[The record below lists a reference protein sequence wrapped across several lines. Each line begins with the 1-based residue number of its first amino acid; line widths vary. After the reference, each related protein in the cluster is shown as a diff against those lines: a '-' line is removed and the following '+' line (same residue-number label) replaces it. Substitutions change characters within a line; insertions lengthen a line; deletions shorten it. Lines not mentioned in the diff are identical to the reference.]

1 MYWAQTAP
9 HEAMMASQPS
19 SFLHNRFVS
28 MIGRPRTHQRI
39 TDTLRWMINLTSLIL
54 RSKACRKQEQTCRK
68 QEQNGEGHR
77 NTKPHASRWSDREVR
92 NRRRDSC
99 NPLSGTV
106 LNGRH

>member
-9 HEAMMASQPS
+9 HEAMMASPPS
-19 SFLHNRFVS
+19 SFLHDRFVS
-28 MIGRPRTHQRI
+28 MMGRPRTHQRI
-39 TDTLRWMINLTSLIL
+39 TGTLRWMINLTSLIL
-54 RSKACRKQEQTCRK
+54 RSKARRK

-77 NTKPHASRWSDREVR
+77 NTKPHASRRRDREVR

-106 LNGRH
+106 L

>member
-28 MIGRPRTHQRI
+28 MIDRPRTHKRI

-54 RSKACRKQEQTCRK
+54 RSKACRKQEQ
-68 QEQNGEGHR
+68 NGEGHR
-77 NTKPHASRWSDREVR
+77 NTKPHASRWRDRAVCYRRRHRNNILLGTLSDR
-92 NRRRDSC
+92 
-99 NPLSGTV
+99 
-106 LNGRH
+106 